1 MVVVDLAA
9 EQLLHR
15 IDDAIAAG
23 VHAVDPVA
31 GVVPQ
36 CETDSSAFAVSA
48 SERLLIHL
56 AVGNSRAAQQLDLL
70 GIKERLDDEIAIV
83 VIGLNLF
90 LG

>member
-1 MVVVDLAA
+1 MVVVDFTA

-23 VHAVDPVA
+23 VHSVDAVA
-31 GVVPQ
+31 RMVPQ
-36 CETDSSAFAVSA
+36 CEADGAPFAVGA

-56 AVGNSRAAQQLDLL
+56 AVGNSGAAQQLDLL
-70 GIKERLDDEIAIV
+70 GIEERFDDEIAIV